1 MEDFLNS
8 DLGKL
13 SIPIGIILLT
23 ILLAWLFD
31 RFARRYINKTSE
43 HLANDP
49 TNYKFL
55 RHMIS
60 ALIYLIGFSLA
71 IYSIPSLRTV
81 AQSLLAGA
89 GILAVAVGFASQA
102 ALSNVVAGIFI
113 VMFKPFRVNDRIIL
127 QNQLSGMV
135 EDITL
140 RHTVIRNFE
149 NRRIIIPNSVISE
162 EIITNSD
169 FDDGR
174 ICKWVELGIS
184 YDSDIQLAKQIM
196 MEEAVAHPLSL
207 DNRSEEDIAD
217 GRPAVM
223 VRVITL
229 GDFAITLRAWVWA
242 KDTADAFVISCDLFE
257 SVKARFDRE
266 GIEIP
271 YPHRTIVQ
279 KSPIVKG

>member
-1 MEDFLNS
+1 MEAFFNS

-13 SIPIGIILLT
+13 SIPFAIILLT
-23 ILLAWLFD
+23 VLLAWLFD
-31 RFARRYINKTSE
+31 RFARRYIKKTSE

-55 RHMIS
+55 RRMIT
-60 ALIYLIGFSLA
+60 AVIYLVGLSLA
-71 IYSIPSLRTV
+71 VYAIPSLRTV

-102 ALSNVVAGIFI
+102 ALSNIIAGIFI
-113 VMFKPFRVNDRIIL
+113 VMFKPFRVRDRIML
-127 QNQLSGMV
+127 QNQLSGIV

-149 NRRIIIPNSVISE
+149 NRRIIVPNSVISD

-169 FDDGR
+169 FGDEK
-174 ICKWVELGIS
+174 ICKWVEIGIS
-184 YDSDIQLAKQIM
+184 YDSDIQLAKQIL
-196 MEEAVAHPLSL
+196 MEEAMAHPLTL
-207 DNRSEEDIAD
+207 DNRSEEDIAE
-217 GRPAVM
+217 GSPTVM

-229 GDFAITLRAWVWA
+229 GDFAVTLRAWVWA
-242 KDTADAFVISCDLFE
+242 KDSADAFVIGCDLFE
-257 SVKARFDRE
+257 RVKARFDQE

-279 KSPIVKG
+279 KAFKS